1 MRDVIIS
8 PKGHILGKVNSK
20 DTLLLVVLVQQFSKT
35 LTESQENKILKITL
49 SKMTILDMAQMP
61 SAYP

>member
-1 MRDVIIS
+1 M
-8 PKGHILGKVNSK
+8 GHILGKVNSK

-61 SAYP
+61 SAHPQDE